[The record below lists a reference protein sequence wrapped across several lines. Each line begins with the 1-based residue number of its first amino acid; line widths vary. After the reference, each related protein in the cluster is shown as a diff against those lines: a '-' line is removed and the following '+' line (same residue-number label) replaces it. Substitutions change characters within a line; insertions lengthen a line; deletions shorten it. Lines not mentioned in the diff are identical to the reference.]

1 MKILIVNTTLHT
13 GGASIAAN
21 RLADALRAA
30 GNEVKFL
37 TKSRSFA
44 DGLRFVWE
52 RCELLYSN
60 GFDYRRV
67 FAIDHGEE
75 IIP

>member
-37 TKSRSFA
+37 TKSR
-44 DGLRFVWE
+44 
-52 RCELLYSN
+52 
-60 GFDYRRV
+60 
-67 FAIDHGEE
+67 
-75 IIP
+75 